1 MFYKFLISL
10 MLCAVISLFFISKP
24 DGQKILT
31 PAVIQ
36 QDITHAFAQ
45 VTTSI
50 SNTQREIFAD
60 SNDSPK
66 SVTLYRWQDDQGQW
80 HFTDDENN
88 QPNRNQNAQTNAITI
103 TANSSLAVNNKSHT
117 AAMTGKNEQPQ
128 TSATDTLLRHPLANA
143 FNTLQDAKN
152 IQTLMDNHG
161 KQLDNAIKNIGN

>member
-36 QDITHAFAQ
+36 QDISHAFTQ
-45 VTTSI
+45 VTTSL

-80 HFTDDENN
+80 HFTDNENN
-88 QPNRNQNAQTNAITI
+88 QPNRNQNPQTNAITI
-103 TANSSLAVNNKSHT
+103 TANSPLSVPKKSHIT
-117 AAMTGKNEQPQ
+117 AVTGENEQAQ
-128 TSATDTLLRHPLANA
+128 TSAKTSLSALPLTNAFDTLK
-143 FNTLQDAKN
+143 DAKN
-152 IQTLMDNHG
+152 IQTLVDNHG
-161 KQLDNAIKNIGN
+161 KQLDNAIKNIGK